1 MKKIYFACSIRGG
14 RDDQPIYAEL
24 VELIKESAE
33 VLSELFSD
41 KSLTASGHSNL
52 SDKEI
57 WTRDISWLKAADG
70 VIAEVTNPSLGV
82 GYEIGKASE
91 WGIRVL
97 ALYRSL
103 PGKRLSAMIA
113 GSANVEVFEYQDAA
127 ETKTKIAEFIDS
139 L

>member
-14 RDDQPIYAEL
+14 RADQPIYAEL
-24 VELIKESAE
+24 VGLIKENAE

-41 KSLTASGHSNL
+41 ESLTASGHSHL

-57 WTRDISWLKAADG
+57 WARDMSWLKTADG
-70 VIAEVTNPSLGV
+70 IIAEVTNPSLGV

-91 WGIRVL
+91 WGVKVL
-97 ALYRSL
+97 ALYRPL

-113 GSANVEVFEYQDAA
+113 GSPNVEVFEYQEAADA
-127 ETKTKIAEFIDS
+127 KTKIAEFINNI
-139 L
+139 